1 MMIMSDN
8 YIDPSSASHPDSV
21 LRLSSAVHRFAIPF
35 INPKDQISFEESF
48 KTCSKS
54 HSNTIAAM
62 QQADNRRREIKAAMA
77 SGKVIHTSLSTS
89 LKEYIPVINQILLS
103 CKFQPEVARLDKHL
117 VFSWSSGIEYNK
129 HNKSKEFSDSEAL
142 MFEFVLS
149 IATYAL
155 SESNIGCDSC
165 VDGDFPKASRQFAKT
180 AGIFQYLG
188 EDVLPNWMAN
198 SMQHAEMENET
209 LAETRVGVCVAMTH
223 LYMAMSQQM
232 AVATVLAKPGTPN
245 YALLGKLSS
254 GIAVELEAFV
264 TTFRSKSPVHMSRI
278 DSSFLTLVT
287 FMINIQHSLGLY
299 FLGRSLWLNS
309 EYGVAIAAISE
320 ATVAART
327 RITPTGRGLPEI
339 ESTSPLQSLLPELSN
354 YRKHLASLLQS
365 WEKDN
370 MLVYFN
376 KVPPS
381 VPADKALKPIR
392 MKKVEEYCLD
402 IKDPLPFSLSG
413 VGDEQNSSQ
422 TKVETRNNGNT
433 AATRGTD
440 PPSYVDAMNSPSFQE
455 QVDAE
460 LARELQNKLNSE

>member
-1 MMIMSDN
+1 MSDN
-8 YIDPSSASHPDSV
+8 FIDASSASHPDSV
-21 LRLSSAVHRFAIPF
+21 LRLSSAVHRFAIVSLLFCCGCFFSAFPLTRSATTSFHQPF
-35 INPKDQISFEESF
+35 INPKDQISFETSF
-48 KTCSKS
+48 NTCSKS

-77 SGKVIHTSLSTS
+77 S
-89 LKEYIPVINQILLS
+89 
-103 CKFQPEVARLDKHL
+103 
-117 VFSWSSGIEYNK
+117 IEYNK
-129 HNKSKEFSDSEAL
+129 YNKSKEFSDSEAL
-142 MFEFVLS
+142 MFELVLS

-165 VDGDFPKASRQFAKT
+165 VDGDFPKASRQFAKA

-198 SMQHAEMENET
+198 SAQHAELENET
-209 LAETRVGVCVAMTH
+209 LAETRVGVCLAMQH
-223 LYMAMSQQM
+223 LYMAMAQQM

-254 GIAVELEAFV
+254 GIAAELETFV

-278 DSSFLTLVT
+278 DPSFLTLIT
-287 FMINIQHSLGLY
+287 FLINIQHSLGLY
-299 FLGRSLWLNS
+299 FLGRSLWLNC

-327 RITPTGRGLPEI
+327 RTTPTGRGLPEI
-339 ESTSPLQSLLPELSN
+339 ESTSPLQSLSPELSN
-354 YRKHLASLLQS
+354 YRKHMVSLLQS

-392 MKKVEEYCLD
+392 MHKIEEYCLD
-402 IKDPLPFSLSG
+402 IKDPLPFSLPG
-413 VGDEQNSSQ
+413 VCDEQEVSSP
-422 TKVETRNNGNT
+422 TKVESKTSEST
-433 AATRGTD
+433 DESSKGTN
-440 PPSYVDAMNSPSFQE
+440 PPSYDDAMNNSSFQQ
-455 QVDAE
+455 QVDCD
-460 LARELQNKLNSE
+460 LARELQDKLNSE

>member
-1 MMIMSDN
+1 
-8 YIDPSSASHPDSV
+8 
-21 LRLSSAVHRFAIPF
+21 VHRFAIPF
-35 INPKDQISFEESF
+35 INPKDQISFEASF
-48 KTCSKS
+48 DSCSKS
-54 HSNTIAAM
+54 HSNTIAAL

-77 SGKVIHTSLSTS
+77 SGKVIHSTLSTS

-129 HNKSKEFSDSEAL
+129 HNKSKKFSDSEAL
-142 MFEFVLS
+142 MFELVLS

-180 AGIFQYLG
+180 AGIVQYLG

-198 SMQHAEMENET
+198 SAQHAELENET
-209 LAETRVGVCVAMTH
+209 LAETRVGVCLAMQH
-223 LYMAMSQQM
+223 LYMAMAQQM

-245 YALLGKLSS
+245 YSLLGKLSS
-254 GIAVELEAFV
+254 GIAVELETFV
-264 TTFRSKSPVHMSRI
+264 TTFRSKSPVHLSRI
-278 DSSFLTLVT
+278 DSTFLTLIT
-287 FMINIQHSLGLY
+287 FLINIQQSLSLY
-299 FLGRSLWLNS
+299 FLGRSLWLDS

-327 RITPTGRGLPEI
+327 RTTPTGRGLPEI
-339 ESTSPLQSLLPELSN
+339 ESTSPLQSLSSELTN
-354 YRKHLASLLQS
+354 YRKHMASLLQS

-392 MKKVEEYCLD
+392 LKKVEEYCLD
-402 IKDPLPFSLSG
+402 MKDPLPFSLPG
-413 VGDEQNSSQ
+413 VGDDQVSSP
-422 TKVETRNNGNT
+422 TEVESETNKSS
-433 AATRGTD
+433 AESSRGSN
-440 PPSYVDAMNSPSFQE
+440 PPSYDDAMNNSSFQE
-455 QVDAE
+455 QVDSD
-460 LARELQNKLNSE
+460 LARELQEKLNSE

>member
-1 MMIMSDN
+1 VFVLYGFVFPHIFIEFSALTLISLLTSN
-8 YIDPSSASHPDSV
+8 SSFFRITV
-21 LRLSSAVHRFAIPF
+21 
-35 INPKDQISFEESF
+35 
-48 KTCSKS
+48 
-54 HSNTIAAM
+54 
-62 QQADNRRREIKAAMA
+62 
-77 SGKVIHTSLSTS
+77 
-89 LKEYIPVINQILLS
+89 
-103 CKFQPEVARLDKHL
+103 QPEVARLDKHL

-129 HNKSKEFSDSEAL
+129 YNKSKEFSDSEAL

-223 LYMAMSQQM
+223 LYMAMAQQM
-232 AVATVLAKPGTPN
+232 AVATLLAKPGTPN

-254 GIAVELEAFV
+254 GIAAELETFV

-287 FMINIQHSLGLY
+287 FLINIQHSLGLY
-299 FLGRSLWLNS
+299 FLGRSLWLNC

-327 RITPTGRGLPEI
+327 RTTPTGRG
-339 ESTSPLQSLLPELSN
+339 
-354 YRKHLASLLQS
+354 
-365 WEKDN
+365 
-370 MLVYFN
+370 
-376 KVPPS
+376 
-381 VPADKALKPIR
+381 
-392 MKKVEEYCLD
+392 C
-402 IKDPLPFSLSG
+402 
-413 VGDEQNSSQ
+413 
-422 TKVETRNNGNT
+422 
-433 AATRGTD
+433 
-440 PPSYVDAMNSPSFQE
+440 
-455 QVDAE
+455 
-460 LARELQNKLNSE
+460 KLNQYAMRKPAND